1 MLNSGF
7 GFLGL
12 DMNQHPFGGTNT
24 IIELWNY
31 FFAKSGIKIR
41 DLKKVILNINSNSLN
56 NQVETF

>member
-1 MLNSGF
+1 
-7 GFLGL
+7 
-12 DMNQHPFGGTNT
+12 MNQHPFGGTNT